1 MFLFFLMSI
10 LLIFTTMFYYNQFG
24 GWIKDSWWKIIWVDI
39 EAVIWSIFI
48 FTYINIYNKKNFFLN
63 KIGELSFSIYLVHS
77 VVIYILVGKKLYI
90 IFSSN
95 AFLNSIL
102 NGLIVVLPITILIS
116 LLTYNYIEKPFL
128 KMRVVYSEKLI

>member
-1 MFLFFLMSI
+1 M
-10 LLIFTTMFYYNQFG
+10 
-24 GWIKDSWWKIIWVDI
+24 
-39 EAVIWSIFI
+39 
-48 FTYINIYNKKNFFLN
+48 N

>member
-1 MFLFFLMSI
+1 MSI